1 MFCEGAGV
9 QAAQVQVVKMDFLPF
24 RELVRGQLQFVN
36 AQFRGVE
43 NQSRTMVVGKVSIS
57 VFKVEAANK
66 ILCML

>member
-9 QAAQVQVVKMDFLPF
+9 QAAEVQVVKMDFLPF
-24 RELVRGQLQFVN
+24 RELVRGQLQFAN

-43 NQSRTMVVGKVSIS
+43 NQSRTIVVGKVSFS
-57 VFKVEAANK
+57 VFKVNK

>member
-1 MFCEGAGV
+1 MFRSGAGV
-9 QAAQVQVVKMDFLPF
+9 QAAEVQVVKMDFLPF

-57 VFKVEAANK
+57 VFKV
-66 ILCML
+66 